1 MFQCVGVW
9 ISTGLT
15 LIKIFKGEV
24 YPITGHKGLEG
35 SRGIALFFL

>member
-9 ISTGLT
+9 ISTGLI

-24 YPITGHKGLEG
+24 YPVAEHEGLEG